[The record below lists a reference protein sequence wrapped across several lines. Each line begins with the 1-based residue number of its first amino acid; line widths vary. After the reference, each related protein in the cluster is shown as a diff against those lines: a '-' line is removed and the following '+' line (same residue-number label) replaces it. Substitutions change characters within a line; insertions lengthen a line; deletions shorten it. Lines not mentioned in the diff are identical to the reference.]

1 MEIDDK
7 ITDSVEKQVEE
18 ALQRFSNTTQSVSTS
33 TIEVVRP
40 STSVRTVTP
49 STSAQTDTPS
59 THSVEVVTTSPPTS
73 SQSQSGVPDSLP
85 FLFNCGC
92 KFGNGQPC
100 IRVLDPEA
108 VLSMRSD
115 TEQLTHDELDMVI
128 LGQLAASR
136 RDSNRASYNFAG
148 QRICRTTFLY
158 LHNISLKRLKALNTH
173 LAANGLTPRVHGNK
187 KRLPHNV
194 TSFDTVPDI
203 VCFLLHLVQEQG
215 LVLPGRVPGYYRS
228 DIQLLPS
235 SMSKLAVWS
244 KYSESCEGERKP
256 VSRKTFSSLWQQLVP
271 QVVIMTP
278 MTDLCWQCQKNSSL
292 IQRAANRSDEDKSQ
306 VVQKALAHVQRAQQ
320 EREAY
325 NAITAEC
332 RVVVRG
338 MFLQD
343 GAFSPPSPYCYIPPL
358 TGPSMAHYSFDYAQ
372 QVHYPDDPLQPGPIY
387 FLTPRK
393 CVMFGLHCEAI
404 PRQVTYLC
412 DEAVDT
418 GKGSNSVVSQL
429 HHYFQVHGLGET
441 NAYLHADNCAG
452 QNKNNIVLRY
462 LLWRVMTGQHKSI
475 TFSFLLTGHT
485 KFAPDWCFG
494 LIKRLYRRTKVSCLD
509 DIVKVVEASATCNV
523 AQLVGDQQGNVL
535 VKTYNWL
542 DFFDAHFR

>member
-1 MEIDDK
+1 M
-7 ITDSVEKQVEE
+7 
-18 ALQRFSNTTQSVSTS
+18 
-33 TIEVVRP
+33 
-40 STSVRTVTP
+40 
-49 STSAQTDTPS
+49 
-59 THSVEVVTTSPPTS
+59 
-73 SQSQSGVPDSLP
+73 
-85 FLFNCGC
+85 
-92 KFGNGQPC
+92 
-100 IRVLDPEA
+100 
-108 VLSMRSD
+108 
-115 TEQLTHDELDMVI
+115 
-128 LGQLAASR
+128 
-136 RDSNRASYNFAG
+136 
-148 QRICRTTFLY
+148 Y
-158 LHNISLKRLKALNTH
+158 LHNISLKRLGFKY
-173 LAANGLTPRVHGNK
+173 PFSS
-187 KRLPHNV
+187 KRAYSKSTWEQEASTTQRNI
-194 TSFDTVPDI
+194 FRFTVRDI
-203 VCFLLHLVQEQG
+203 VRFLLHLIQEQG

-235 SMSKLAVWS
+235 SMSKLAIWS

-372 QVHYPDDPLQPGPIY
+372 QVHYPDDPLQPGLIY

-393 CVMFGLHCEAI
+393 CAMFGLHCEAI

-429 HHYFQVHGLGET
+429 HHYFQVHGLGEA

-494 LIKRLYRRTKVSCLD
+494 LIKRLYRCTKVSCLD

-542 DFFDAHFR
+542 DFFDAHFRRLKDIIKYHQFFVSNDHPRVVFAREYTDLPPVRFDLLKDNWQPNATELPPVIQPSGLSSERQWYLYNSIREFCPPEYQDLVCPRPQTSQAKRRKT